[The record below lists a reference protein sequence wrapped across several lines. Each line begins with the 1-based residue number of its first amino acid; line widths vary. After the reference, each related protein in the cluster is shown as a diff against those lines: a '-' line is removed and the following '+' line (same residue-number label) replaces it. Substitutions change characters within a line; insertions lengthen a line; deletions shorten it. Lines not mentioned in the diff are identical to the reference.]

1 MRYGTVS
8 DFLVFLIVIGGLILG
23 HELGHFIS
31 GKLLRVK
38 VEEFGIGFP
47 PRMLTLFH
55 AGGTR
60 FSLNWL
66 PLGGFNRFAG
76 EDDPSIEGGL
86 ASSSKTVR
94 SIVLFSGSLTNILIA
109 IVAFTIA
116 FRYAAPDYEKVV
128 IAGVDPG
135 TPAEAAGILPGDKV
149 LDVEGEPVT
158 GFESMSKSI
167 SARLGEM
174 TEITLQR
181 DGETY
186 TISLV
191 PRVEYPEGRG
201 PIGVSLRNPTKEV
214 SWSEAFTIGLESAYT
229 QFRELVLLPGRLIQG
244 EIEPDQ
250 ARISGLKGMYDM
262 LAWAGEI
269 DRSAERPFLTLN
281 LVGVISLG
289 LAIANLLPFPA
300 LDGGRLMFIFIEI
313 VLGRKIN
320 QKYEGFAHTVGFFLL
335 LAILIYVNFL
345 DFIKPIPLP

>member
-1 MRYGTVS
+1 VS
-8 DFLVFLIVIGGLILG
+8 DFLVFVVVISSLILG

-31 GKLLRVK
+31 GKLLKVK

-66 PLGGFNRFAG
+66 PFGGFNRFAG
-76 EDDPSIEGGL
+76 EDDPDVEGGL
-86 ASSSKTVR
+86 ASSSKLVR
-94 SIVLFSGSLTNILIA
+94 TIVLISGSFTNILIA

-116 FRYAAPDYEKVV
+116 FRFAAPETGQTM

-135 TPAEAAGILPGDKV
+135 TPAEAANILPGDLV
-149 LDVEGEPVT
+149 LAVENEPVT
-158 GFESMSKSI
+158 NFESMSRAI
-167 SARLGEM
+167 SARLGET
-174 TEITLQR
+174 TEITLER
-181 DGETY
+181 AGETF
-186 TISLV
+186 TVSLI

-214 SWSEAFTIGLESAYT
+214 SWGEAFTIGLDSAYF
-229 QFRELVLLPGRLIQG
+229 QFKEIILLPGRLIQG
-244 EIEPDQ
+244 EIEPEA

-262 LAWAGEI
+262 LSWAGSI

-281 LVGVISLG
+281 LIGIISLG
-289 LAIANLLPFPA
+289 LAMANLIPFPA
-300 LDGGRLMFIFIEI
+300 LDGGRLMFIVFEVILRRRI
-313 VLGRKIN
+313 D

-335 LAILIYVNFL
+335 LAILIYVNVL
-345 DFIKPIPLP
+345 DFVDPIPLP